1 MDQINKQIENI
12 KNSDMSDGEKRK
24 HISEWKW
31 ELRKEKILKSN
42 LTAVIISI
50 IASVITN
57 LVLMLIGIL

>member
-1 MDQINKQIENI
+1 
-12 KNSDMSDGEKRK
+12 MSDKEKRK

-42 LTAVIISI
+42 LTVVIISV

-57 LVLMLIGIL
+57 WVLMLIGVI